1 MDQKQVHDIRE
12 WQKTATEFRRS
23 VEKGHDCK
31 EAGVT
36 ARGRRELKVG
46 TLLLGN
52 DNENVIVNKELSYF

>member
-31 EAGVT
+31 
-36 ARGRRELKVG
+36 VG
-46 TLLLGN
+46 TLLLGD